1 MNKIEDEFTSYPSLP
16 QPEKDLSGE
25 ERLKTAIRQA
35 KTAQADRL
43 DSISDIRETDI
54 ARLELLLQDL
64 QPVFDAVPV
73 ADEQWDFCLNRGM
86 QPRLWLDA
94 SAFIMIAR
102 DRRNYRFVRDTRL
115 GRVMLSENKDIK
127 VISDA
132 VTRYIASRIL
142 ERERLMDDLPL
153 QPAEQVG
160 QQAVLSEPVVEP
172 HAVAEPAKNALPAKF
187 LWFAGGALL
196 GCLVLIFVLRLY
208 GVTLPFLPFL
218 AELMPY

>member
-1 MNKIEDEFTSYPSLP
+1 MNKTEDDFIAYPSLP
-16 QPEKDLSGE
+16 QPEKELSGE

-43 DSISDIRETDI
+43 DSISDIREIDI
-54 ARLELLLQDL
+54 VRLELLLQEL
-64 QPVFDAVPV
+64 QPVFDAVP
-73 ADEQWDFCLNRGM
+73 ATDEQWDFCLSKGM

-94 SAFIMIAR
+94 SAFIMIGR
-102 DRRNYRFVRDTRL
+102 DRRSYRLVRDTRL
-115 GRVMLSENKDIK
+115 GRIVLSENKDIK

-153 QPAEQVG
+153 QPADQAG

-172 HAVAEPAKNALPAKF
+172 HAVAEPTNSALPAKF

-196 GCLVLIFVLRLY
+196 GCLALILALRLY
-208 GVTLPFLPFL
+208 GVTLPFQW
-218 AELMPY
+218 AVMPR

>member
-1 MNKIEDEFTSYPSLP
+1 MNKTEDDFTAYPSLP

-54 ARLELLLQDL
+54 VRLELLLQDL
-64 QPVFDAVPV
+64 QPVFDAVP
-73 ADEQWDFCLNRGM
+73 AEDEQWDFYLNQGM
-86 QPRLWLDA
+86 KPRLWLDG
-94 SAFIMIAR
+94 STFVMIAR

-115 GRVMLSENKDIK
+115 GRIILSENKDIK

-142 ERERLMDDLPL
+142 ERERLMD
-153 QPAEQVG
+153 E
-160 QQAVLSEPVVEP
+160 LSLSADETVEKLAP
-172 HAVAEPAKNALPAKF
+172 DETPIITEAAGSALPVKL

-196 GCLVLIFVLRLY
+196 GSLALILALRLY
-208 GVTLPFLPFL
+208 GVTLPFQW
-218 AELMPY
+218 EVMTR

>member
-1 MNKIEDEFTSYPSLP
+1 MNKTEDDFTAYPSLP

-25 ERLKTAIRQA
+25 ERLMTAIRQA

-54 ARLELLLQDL
+54 VRLELLLQDL
-64 QPVFDAVPV
+64 QPVFDAVP
-73 ADEQWDFCLNRGM
+73 ATDEQWDFCLNKGM

-94 SAFIMIAR
+94 SAFIMIGR
-102 DRRNYRFVRDTRL
+102 DRRSYRFVRDTRS
-115 GRVMLSENKDIK
+115 GRVVLSENKDIK

-142 ERERLMDDLPL
+142 ERERLMDDLSF
-153 QPAEQVG
+153 QSVEQAG
-160 QQAVLSEPVVEP
+160 QQAVPMTEPLTIVEP
-172 HAVAEPAKNALPAKF
+172 KNSAVPAKL

-196 GCLVLIFVLRLY
+196 GCLVLIAVLHLY
-208 GVTLPFLPFL
+208 GVTLPFLWE
-218 AELMPY
+218 AMPH

>member
-1 MNKIEDEFTSYPSLP
+1 MNKTEDEFTAYPSLP
-16 QPEKDLSGE
+16 QPAKDLSGE

-54 ARLELLLQDL
+54 VRLELLLQDL
-64 QPVFDAVPV
+64 QPVFDAVP
-73 ADEQWDFCLNRGM
+73 ATDEQWDFCLNKGM

-94 SAFIMIAR
+94 SAFIMVGR
-102 DRRNYRFVRDTRL
+102 DRRSYRFVRDTRL
-115 GRVMLSENKDIK
+115 GRIIMSENKEIK

-153 QPAEQVG
+153 QPAEPAG
-160 QQAVLSEPVVEP
+160 QQSTMCEPVVEP
-172 HAVAEPAKNALPAKF
+172 HVVAEPRNNAVPAKL

-196 GCLVLIFVLRLY
+196 GCLVLISVLHLY
-208 GVTLPFLPFL
+208 GVTLPFLRDVIPH
-218 AELMPY
+218 

>member
-1 MNKIEDEFTSYPSLP
+1 MNKTEDEFIAYPSLP

-54 ARLELLLQDL
+54 VRLELLLQDL
-64 QPVFDAVPV
+64 QPFFDAVP
-73 ADEQWDFCLNRGM
+73 ATDEQWDFCLNKGM

-94 SAFIMIAR
+94 SAFIMIGR
-102 DRRNYRFVRDTRL
+102 DRRSYRFVRDTRL
-115 GRVMLSENKDIK
+115 GRVVLSENKDIK

-142 ERERLMDDLPL
+142 ERERLMDDLSF
-153 QPAEQVG
+153 QSVEQAG
-160 QQAVLSEPVVEP
+160 QQAVLSEPVVEM
-172 HAVAEPAKNALPAKF
+172 HVAAEPVKNALPAK
-187 LWFAGGALL
+187 LSWFAGGALL
-196 GCLVLIFVLRLY
+196 GSLVLIAILRLY
-208 GVTLPFLPFL
+208 GVTLPFLWE
-218 AELMPY
+218 AMPH